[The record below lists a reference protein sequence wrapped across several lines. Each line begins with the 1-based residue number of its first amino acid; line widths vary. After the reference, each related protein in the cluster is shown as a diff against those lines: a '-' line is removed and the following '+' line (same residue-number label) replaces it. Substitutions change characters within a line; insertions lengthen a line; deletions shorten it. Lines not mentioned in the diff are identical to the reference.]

1 MEQAIYCGLII
12 NELITNSFKYAFTNK
27 EEKYFIS
34 LKKEDGIIRLIVSD
48 DGIGY
53 DKDTPT
59 NSLGLTLVNTLA
71 VNQLRGEIKIE
82 SINVV
87 KTMISWKEDE

>member
-1 MEQAIYCGLII
+1 MLFR
-12 NELITNSFKYAFTNK
+12 SVPFTIL
-27 EEKYFIS
+27 Y
-34 LKKEDGIIRLIVSD
+34 
-48 DGIGY
+48 GIGY

-59 NSLGLTLVNTLA
+59 NSLGLTFVNTLA

-82 SINVV
+82 SINGV